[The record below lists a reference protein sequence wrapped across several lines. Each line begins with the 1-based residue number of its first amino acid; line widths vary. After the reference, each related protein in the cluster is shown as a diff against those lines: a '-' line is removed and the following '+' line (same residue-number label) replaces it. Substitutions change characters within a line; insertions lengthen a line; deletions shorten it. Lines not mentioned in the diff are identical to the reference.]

1 MGNHCI
7 STNMLIGLIADV
19 HSNVVALGAVLS
31 ELEDTGSER
40 ILHAGDIVGY
50 NPYPNETIELF
61 KRNNIISIAGNHD
74 RALVTG
80 DTSGFNP
87 YAKAALEWTR
97 KVVFLDN
104 SDYLKGLKNIETI
117 TIDEKRIVLVHGSPY
132 DINEYVYPED
142 VSPGLLSS
150 ANADILVLGHTHIQ
164 FKTEYPEGIIVNP
177 GSVGQPRDG
186 NPGAAFAVLD
196 TESGKIELKRISYDI
211 EKVIEDMLAAH
222 LPEKLALRLR
232 TGN

>member
-1 MGNHCI
+1 
-7 STNMLIGLIADV
+7 MLIGLIADV
-19 HSNVVALGAVLS
+19 HSNAVALKSVLS
-31 ELEDTGSER
+31 ALRGFSVER

-50 NPYPNETIELF
+50 NPYPDETIELF
-61 KRNNIISIAGNHD
+61 KKNNIISIAGNHD

-97 KVVFLDN
+97 KAVLPDN
-104 SDYLKGLKNIETI
+104 SGYIKGLKNIESI
-117 TIDEKRIVLVHGSPY
+117 IIDEKRIVLVHGSPF
-132 DINEYVYPED
+132 DIDEYVYPEK
-142 VSPGLLSS
+142 VIPELLSA

-164 FKTEYPEGIIVNP
+164 FKKEYPEGIIVNP

-186 NPGAAFAVLD
+186 NPRAAFAVLD
-196 TESGKIELKRISYDI
+196 TESGKIELERAAYDI

-222 LPEKLALRLR
+222 LPEKLALRLKIGR
-232 TGN
+232 

>member
-1 MGNHCI
+1 
-7 STNMLIGLIADV
+7 MLIGLIADV
-19 HSNVVALGAVLS
+19 HSNAVALKAVLS
-31 ELEDTGSER
+31 ALADSGVER

-50 NPYPNETIELF
+50 NPYPDETIELF
-61 KRNNIISIAGNHD
+61 KRNKIISIMGNHE

-97 KVVFLDN
+97 NEVSLDN
-104 SDYLKGLKNIETI
+104 SGYIKGLKNIESI

-132 DINEYVYPED
+132 DIDEYVYPEE
-142 VSPGLLSS
+142 VMPEMLSA

-164 FKTEYPEGIIVNP
+164 FKKEYPEGIIVNP

-186 NPGAAFAVLD
+186 NPRAAFAVLD
-196 TESGKIELKRISYDI
+196 TESGKIELERAAYDI

-232 TGN
+232 IGF

>member
-1 MGNHCI
+1 
-7 STNMLIGLIADV
+7 MLIGLIADV
-19 HSNVVALGAVLS
+19 HSNAVALKAVLS
-31 ELEDTGSER
+31 ALDESGAER

-61 KRNNIISIAGNHD
+61 KKNNIISIAGNHD
-74 RALVTG
+74 RALITG

-97 KVVFLDN
+97 EVVLPDN
-104 SDYLKGLKNIETI
+104 FNYIKGLKNIEAI

-132 DINEYVYPED
+132 DIDEYVYPEN
-142 VSPGLLSS
+142 VSPGLLSA
-150 ANADILVLGHTHIQ
+150 ANADILVMGHTHIQ
-164 FKTEYPEGIIVNP
+164 FKKEYPEGIIVNP

-186 NPGAAFAVLD
+186 NPKAAFAVLD
-196 TESGKIELKRISYDI
+196 TESGNIELKRISYDI

-222 LPEKLALRLR
+222 LPEELAFRLR

>member
-1 MGNHCI
+1 
-7 STNMLIGLIADV
+7 MLIGLITDV
-19 HSNVVALGAVLS
+19 HSNAVALKAVLS
-31 ELEDTGSER
+31 VLDDSRMER

-61 KRNNIISIAGNHD
+61 KKNNMISIAGNHD
-74 RALVTG
+74 SALVTG

-97 KVVFLDN
+97 NEVSPDN
-104 SDYLKGLKNIETI
+104 SAYIKGLKNIESI
-117 TIDEKRIVLVHGSPY
+117 TIDEKKIVLVHGSPF
-132 DINEYVYPED
+132 DIDEYIYPED
-142 VSPGLLSS
+142 VSPGLLSA

-164 FKTEYPEGIIVNP
+164 FKKEYREGIIVNP

-196 TESGKIELKRISYDI
+196 TESGKIDLKRAAYDI

-232 TGN
+232 IGR

>member
-1 MGNHCI
+1 
-7 STNMLIGLIADV
+7 MLMGLIADV
-19 HSNVVALGAVLS
+19 HSNAVALRAVLS
-31 ELEDTGSER
+31 ALRGFSVER

-50 NPYPNETIELF
+50 NPYPDETIELF
-61 KRNNIISIAGNHD
+61 KKNNIISIAGNHD

-97 KVVFLDN
+97 KAVLPDN
-104 SDYLKGLKNIETI
+104 SGYIKGLKNIESI
-117 TIDEKRIVLVHGSPY
+117 IIDEKRIVLVHGSPF
-132 DINEYVYPED
+132 DIDEYVYPEK
-142 VSPGLLSS
+142 VIPELLSA

-164 FKTEYPEGIIVNP
+164 FKKEYPEGIIVNP

-186 NPGAAFAVLD
+186 NPRAAFAVLD
-196 TESGKIELKRISYDI
+196 TESGKIELERAAYDI

-222 LPEKLALRLR
+222 LPEKLALRLKIGR
-232 TGN
+232 